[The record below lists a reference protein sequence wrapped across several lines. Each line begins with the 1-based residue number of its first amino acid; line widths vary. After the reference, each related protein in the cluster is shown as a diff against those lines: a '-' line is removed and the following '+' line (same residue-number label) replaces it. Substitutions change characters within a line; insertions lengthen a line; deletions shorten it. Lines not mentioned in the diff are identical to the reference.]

1 MSLNSVNTNMGAMV
15 ALQSLNATQ
24 QQLATTQKRISTGY
38 RVADATDDGA
48 AYAVAQ
54 GIRSTV
60 GALTSANQ
68 QLGGAQGLLSVTQSG
83 LNNISN
89 TMSSMRNVL
98 VKLADSSVQSKDRT
112 NYVTQY
118 KALLANVQGYIQDA
132 SYNGKTLIGN
142 ITGHSGTFGGT
153 AVIRN
158 EVGATYGIATISGT
172 GIYHSLIFNY
182 TKLGSTASGATFA
195 SAVAYVA
202 GLIAATGT
210 FMNASAYVGK
220 QLNTIGSAV
229 NYVNNQITYNND
241 KIDALNSGLGSLI
254 DADLAKESA
263 QLTALQIR
271 QQLGTQALSL
281 ANQAPQT
288 LLSLFK

>member
-15 ALQSLNATQ
+15 ALQSLEATQ
-24 QQLATTQKRISTGY
+24 SQLTATQKQISTGY
-38 RVADATDDGA
+38 RVADSTDDGA

-54 GIRSTV
+54 NIRSTV

-68 QLGGAQGLLSVTQSG
+68 QLGNVQGLLSTTQSG

-89 TMSSMRNVL
+89 MMGSMRDVL
-98 VKLADSSVQSKDRT
+98 VNLSSPDVTGSQRA
-112 NYVTQY
+112 NYVQQY
-118 KALLANVQGYIQDA
+118 QSMLANVKTYVQDA
-132 SYNGKTLIGN
+132 DYSGKTLIGDL
-142 ITGHSGTFGGT
+142 SGSSGSFGRT
-153 AVIRN
+153 AVARN
-158 EVGATYGIATISGT
+158 ENGSTYGIASFSGSAMFGSISFT
-172 GIYHSLIFNY
+172 
-182 TKLGSTASGATFA
+182 STQLSGAGT
-195 SAVAYVA
+195 VA
-202 GLIAATGT
+202 GLMTGT
-210 FMNASAYVGK
+210 FLNQQNSVGTEL
-220 QLNTIGSAV
+220 QSIGSSIK
-229 NYVNNQITYNND
+229 YVNNQTTYNSD

-271 QQLGTQALSL
+271 QQLGTQALSM